1 MSYKPMDLI
10 HHSRHQLR
18 REALQR
24 ESLAYMFQLPDDGVA
39 GYLYSW
45 VDGESVAGSAL
56 FMYGP
61 GIGEEPIE
69 HLVTGHPVPYDMS
82 FDDFRVGGMHTR
94 HQPDPEVAEITYTSD
109 TINIEYRFEATHP
122 AYAYSNHP
130 DGSPSFI
137 ADDRLEQSG
146 HISGVIHLPDRDIP
160 FDGMGHR
167 DHSWGTRHWGIAQH
181 WKWCETQ
188 AGPDLAVH
196 FMELHAMG
204 NRIIH
209 GYVWRDGQM
218 GELTDLDVTYE
229 FDEDFWHTSAV
240 AVVTDEHDRVTT
252 MKGEVF
258 ARYLMTPHPE
268 SSNHEG
274 SMRLTIEDVPGVGH
288 LEMQWQRGYL
298 DYIKNDAYMK
308 SLATGTPAPGLHDI
322 VRS

>member
-1 MSYKPMDLI
+1 MSYKTMDLI
-10 HHSRHQLR
+10 HHSRHRLQ

-61 GIGEEPIE
+61 AIGEEPME
-69 HLVTGHPVPYDMS
+69 FLVTGVEVPEDQG
-82 FDDFRVGGMHTR
+82 FDDFRVGGIHVR
-94 HQPDPEVAEITYTSD
+94 HQPDPEIAEVTFTGD
-109 TINIEYRFEATHP
+109 EVNVEYRFEATHP
-122 AYAYSNHP
+122 AYAYSCHP

-146 HISGVIHLPDRDIP
+146 RISGVIHLPDRDIE

-204 NRIIH
+204 NRLVR

-218 GELTDLDVTYE
+218 GEITDLDVTYE
-229 FDEDFWHTSAV
+229 FEEDFWHTSAIAV
-240 AVVTDEHDRVTT
+240 ARDELDRTTT
-252 MKGEVF
+252 MKGTVF
-258 ARYLMTPHPE
+258 ARYKMEPHPM

-274 SMRLTIEDVPGVGH
+274 SLRLEIEGVPGVGH
-288 LEMQWQRGYL
+288 LEMQWQKPYL
-298 DYIKNDAYMK
+298 DYIQTQEYMK
-308 SLATGTPAPGLHDI
+308 QHATGSPAEA
-322 VRS
+322 RAK